1 MKKIATRA
9 PRQPAQPPGLG
20 RCSAAGR
27 DGGKSD
33 RLAPCP
39 PALFSLGQPHCARGV
54 RAVCRPGS
62 TPARVLPTLTPPLP
76 ALLQEFCL
84 CGAPRA
90 HRLAPLAATAGD
102 PLIAAARAA
111 AGVLSLAPLGRSDW
125 PPLQRQRASPRCPCP
140 LIRRLLHASIADRYL
155 FAFAISSCG
164 GLLALVLH
172 VVLGRCLGG
181 EVRGG
186 ASCIAQ
192 VGLCQRDERQADAP
206 FAARRPGTTAPCRP
220 MFANVRRIPRANV
233 FFCICCQYSIYMY
246 IT

>member
-1 MKKIATRA
+1 M
-9 PRQPAQPPGLG
+9 
-20 RCSAAGR
+20 
-27 DGGKSD
+27 
-33 RLAPCP
+33 APCP

-186 ASCIAQ
+186 EVSRLAGRDTTAGQPVHQMSAMDACHHAFHAGSLCPKAGEPHSLREVLSFERLVGAGRSRPIGIIAYYHIISIRCPHR
-192 VGLCQRDERQADAP
+192 GSWPKE
-206 FAARRPGTTAPCRP
+206 AARHA
-220 MFANVRRIPRANV
+220 
-233 FFCICCQYSIYMY
+233 
-246 IT
+246 

>member
-1 MKKIATRA
+1 M
-9 PRQPAQPPGLG
+9 
-20 RCSAAGR
+20 
-27 DGGKSD
+27 
-33 RLAPCP
+33 APCP
-39 PALFSLGQPHCARGV
+39 PGLFSLGQPHCARGV

-62 TPARVLPTLTPPLP
+62 TTARVLPTLSPPLP
-76 ALLQEFCL
+76 APLQEFCL
-84 CGAPRA
+84 SGAPRA

-111 AGVLSLAPLGRSDW
+111 AGVLSPAPLGRSDC

-181 EVRGG
+181 EVREG
-186 ASCIAQ
+186 ASCNAQ

-220 MFANVRRIPRANV
+220 MFAKTCRISSCLV
-233 FFCICCQYSIYMY
+233 FFLLDYTVYLLSIAHLRAEGALSVVWPGH
-246 IT
+246 